1 MVVKPQST
9 NISNISHGTV
19 TAVEK
24 NPDNSNLEFNA
35 VRGIAPSV
43 PTKLDTFQ
51 NARKEVGKNN

>member
-1 MVVKPQST
+1 MVKPQST

-51 NARKEVGKNN
+51 NARK

>member
-51 NARKEVGKNN
+51 NARK